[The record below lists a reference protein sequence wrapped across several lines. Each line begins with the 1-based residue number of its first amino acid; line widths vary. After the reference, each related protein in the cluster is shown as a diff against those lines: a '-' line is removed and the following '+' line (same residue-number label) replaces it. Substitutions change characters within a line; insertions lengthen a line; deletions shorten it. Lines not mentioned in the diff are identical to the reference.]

1 MDAQGTLLLW
11 VCHWGTQK
19 PSMPEV
25 HRLGYCFC
33 TTLISQPES
42 LAANGR
48 QLTLV
53 NSGFS
58 YSNTQFLHEFGP

>member
-1 MDAQGTLLLW
+1 MNAQGTLLLW
-11 VCHWGTQK
+11 VGYWGTQK
-19 PSMPEV
+19 HSMPEV

-33 TTLISQPES
+33 TTLISHPEP

-48 QLTLV
+48 QLILV

-58 YSNTQFLHEFGP
+58 